1 MYHIT
6 ILSIV
11 VAISQRNFHEST
23 KLLYTGNAVATSEWL
38 MMHQC
43 LIGGINFFSDS
54 SILEM

>member
-11 VAISQRNFHEST
+11 VAISQ

-43 LIGGINFFSDS
+43 RIGGINFFSDS